1 MEDTGK
7 AYLVVTIARSMGSGG
22 SFVGKRL
29 ATRLG
34 CRYLDREILVEAA
47 QRLHKDPEA
56 LEAFDERHLSFWERT
71 RMAYAYGAPDAPYTP
86 PSVTVDDMDLFDTE
100 KAIIREA
107 AGRGPA
113 VIVGRAAFALL
124 GHEPGLLSVFLHAP
138 LEHRVKRIQRIYRLA
153 TPEEARELVTRSDKD
168 RAHFVKAAAGVDW
181 TDPRN
186 YHVSLDTARL
196 GTGASIE
203 LVYQAA
209 MEVARRIGR
218 ASEEHF

>member
-1 MEDTGK
+1 MEDTRK
-7 AYLVVTIARSMGSGG
+7 AHLVVTIARTMGSGG

-71 RMAYAYGAPDAPYTP
+71 RMAYAFGAPDAPYAP
-86 PSVTVDDMDLFDTE
+86 PAVTVDDMDLFDTE

-124 GHEPGLLSVFLHAP
+124 GREPGLLSIFLHAP
-138 LEHRVKRIQRIYRLA
+138 LEYRVKRIHRIYRLG

-181 TDPRN
+181 MDPRN
-186 YHVSLDTARL
+186 YHLSVDTARL
-196 GTGASIE
+196 GSGACIE

-209 MEVARRIGR
+209 MEVARRIESP
-218 ASEEHF
+218 SEESV